1 MTERV
6 LVTGGSGFI
15 GRILVQALL
24 QRGYN
29 VTILDRAR
37 KRDSAPSTGTSMDIP
52 MDAVRWVHSDTRDWD
67 TLAEAIKGQ
76 DSVVHL
82 AAGSSFLMYEE
93 KPCSHTIGT
102 IAGFQNVLEAARRFS
117 VRKIVYASTSAVYE
131 GNKLPYSESMPL
143 KPPDLKAF
151 AKKINEEMS
160 HIYSE
165 RYGIPLIGLRPL
177 SVYGLEEISKG
188 PYANVVSLFAWAM
201 VAGRRPVVWG
211 DGSQTRDFIYVTDVV
226 DAVRLAL
233 EADIPTQEINIGTGI
248 ETSFN
253 DVIAIINEYLG
264 TDLEPTYVPVPVH
277 VYARRL
283 AGDPTLASEVLG
295 FTAAVTVRE
304 GIRRVVD
311 AAMPLVASGRLE
323 LPDMQERGRQ
333 IALSAQHASGHP

>member
-1 MTERV
+1 MTDRV

-15 GRILVQALL
+15 GRTLVQTLL
-24 QRGYN
+24 QRGYD
-29 VTILDRAR
+29 VTVLDRAR
-37 KRDSAPSTGTSMDIP
+37 KSDTAPSVDAAPSMET
-52 MDAVRWVHSDTRDWD
+52 VRWVRSDTRDWD
-67 TLAEAIKGQ
+67 TLAEAIKDQ
-76 DSVVHL
+76 DVVIHL

-131 GNKLPYSESMPL
+131 GNTLPYSESMPL
-143 KPPDLKAF
+143 NPPDLKAF

-160 HIYSE
+160 HLYSQ

-177 SVYGLEEISKG
+177 SVYGPEEIGKG

-201 VAGRRPVVWG
+201 LAGRRPVVWG

-226 DAVRLAL
+226 EAVRLAL
-233 EADIPTQEINIGTGI
+233 ETDIPTQQLNVGTGI

-253 DVIAIINEYLG
+253 EVIAIINEYLG
-264 TDLEPTYVPVPVH
+264 TDLSPSYVPVPVH

-283 AGDPTLASEVLG
+283 AGDPTLAHEVLG
-295 FTAAVTVRE
+295 FRSTVTVRE
-304 GIRRVVD
+304 GIHRVLE
-311 AAMPLVASGRLE
+311 AARPLVRNGQLE
-323 LPDMQERGRQ
+323 LPEMQERGRE
-333 IALSAQHASGHP
+333 IAFAAQHASGRP